1 MDARPLLAHRRT
13 VGYVVAAAVAVTVG
27 LGVRYSGTHKPGRVD
42 VAIDARLSH
51 HLAGRRG
58 VLDHVIGLIDPMSV
72 AVICAL
78 MCVLFLLRGRRRLA
92 ILAVVGPATTAALVE
107 LVLKPIFNR
116 RFDGALSF
124 PSGHTATAVAIALV
138 IIVAVLGPSR
148 PPWPAVIRAGAAI
161 TAAAGA
167 AAIATALVGAGYHYA
182 TDTLGGLCLAIA
194 CVLSLAWVID
204 AVAGALP
211 RVKV

>member
-1 MDARPLLAHRRT
+1 MDARPLLAHRRI
-13 VGYVVAAAVAVTVG
+13 VGCVVAAAVAVTVG

-51 HLAGRRG
+51 HLAARRG
-58 VLDHVIGLIDPMSV
+58 TLDQVIGLIDPISV
-72 AVICAL
+72 AAICAL
-78 MCVLFLLRGRRRLA
+78 MCALFLVLGRRRLA
-92 ILAVVGPATTAALVE
+92 ILAILGPITTAGLVE

-138 IIVAVLGPSR
+138 IIVALLGPSR
-148 PPWPAVIRAGAAI
+148 PPWPAIVRAGAAI
-161 TAAAGA
+161 AAAAGA
-167 AAIATALVGAGYHYA
+167 ATIATALVGAGYHYA
-182 TDTLGGLCLAIA
+182 TDTLGGLCLATA

-211 RVKV
+211 TVKV

>member
-13 VGYVVAAAVAVTVG
+13 VGCVVAVAVAVTVA

-51 HLAGRRG
+51 HLAARRG
-58 VLDHVIGLIDPMSV
+58 TLNSVIGLIDPISV

-78 MCVLFLLRGRRRLA
+78 MCLLFLFLGRRRLA
-92 ILAVVGPATTAALVE
+92 ILAILGPITTVGLVD
-107 LVLKPIFNR
+107 LVLKPVFNR

-124 PSGHTATAVAIALV
+124 PSGHTATAAAIALV
-138 IIVAVLGPSR
+138 IIVALLGPSR
-148 PPWPAVIRAGAAI
+148 PPWPAAVRAGAAI
-161 TAAAGA
+161 AAAVGA
-167 AAIATALVGAGYHYA
+167 GTIATALVGAGYHYA
-182 TDTLGGLCLAIA
+182 TDTLGGLCLATA

-204 AVAGALP
+204 AVAGGLP
-211 RVKV
+211 TVKV